1 MNITKSDAANT
12 LARKHSWF
20 DEDLVHVYRIAKP
33 DGEDGPDEP
42 IKLLEVNV
50 STVPV
55 GIVPIYFGPSAENPF
70 PTIIVEITP
79 DEYQQL
85 QSRKLSLPDDWQVG
99 EVLFSRLL
107 EKSAG

>member
-1 MNITKSDAANT
+1 MNNAKSDAANT
-12 LARKHSWF
+12 LAKKHSWF
-20 DEDLVHVYRIAKP
+20 DEDLLHVYRITKA
-33 DGEDGPDEP
+33 DGEDGLNEP

-55 GIVPIYFGPSAENPF
+55 GIVPIYFGPSGEIPF
-70 PTIIVEITP
+70 PRIIVEITP

-85 QSRKLSLPDDWQVG
+85 LARKLSLPDDWQVG